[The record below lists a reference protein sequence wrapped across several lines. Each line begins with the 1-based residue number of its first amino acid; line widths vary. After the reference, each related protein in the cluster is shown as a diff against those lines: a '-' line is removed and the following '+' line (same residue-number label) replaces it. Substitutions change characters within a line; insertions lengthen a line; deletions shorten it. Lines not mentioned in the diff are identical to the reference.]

1 VKIEMEKE
9 TPERLRAKASRY
21 RDMSHHV
28 TDQRGLMALMTLA
41 DKFDAF
47 AEQLERREVLR
58 KTNNHD
64 RFIH

>member
-1 VKIEMEKE
+1 MEKE

-21 RDMSHHV
+21 RDMSHYV
-28 TDQRGLMALMTLA
+28 TDQQGLMALMTLA

-47 AEQLERREVLR
+47 AEQLERHEAPP
-58 KTNNHD
+58 TTSSHD